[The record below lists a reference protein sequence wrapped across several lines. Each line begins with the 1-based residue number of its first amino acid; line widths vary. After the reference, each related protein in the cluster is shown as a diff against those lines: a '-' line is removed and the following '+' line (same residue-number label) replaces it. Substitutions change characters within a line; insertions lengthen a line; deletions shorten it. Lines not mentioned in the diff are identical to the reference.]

1 MISIKDNMSKKE
13 MFVITDRAQGGTLS
27 KDGQIDIMVKQS
39 LMIISKKYTQYNKY
53 IYLKDSQKT
62 PF

>member
-1 MISIKDNMSKKE
+1 

-53 IYLKDSQKT
+53 VYLKDSQKT